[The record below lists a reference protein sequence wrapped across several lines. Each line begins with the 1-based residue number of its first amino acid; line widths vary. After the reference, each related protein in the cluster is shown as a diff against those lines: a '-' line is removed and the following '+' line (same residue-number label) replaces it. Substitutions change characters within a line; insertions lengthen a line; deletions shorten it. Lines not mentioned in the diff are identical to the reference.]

1 MPVCIPA
8 LAALPLLL
16 ASAPARLPQA
26 ADEALPGPVGER
38 LDGAVAERLAR
49 VTAEADAWDTEVLGE
64 RAAHDLKDLFGAVL
78 RDADLEGRI
87 DAFEVSALALPSE
100 DPVFEDEFYRV
111 LRRPAEVPAGE
122 ERPVLQ
128 ALREFLGAW
137 GDDVGSKIKV
147 TAVHPGEE
155 SFETDFLLTRWAPDA
170 SPRLQSNSSW
180 RCRWRSGAEGE
191 PLVLTGI
198 EVLRHEEVTRLTAE
212 PLYAD
217 RTLDLF
223 RDEPSFERQVLPSL
237 SHWRRRLDASLGV
250 SLLGHQGLAV
260 GDADGDGLEDL
271 YLCQPGG
278 LPNRL
283 YRARADGR
291 AEDISRAAGVDF
303 LDSTR
308 SALWLDL
315 DEDGDSDL
323 VVALFGSLLFLE
335 NDGEAHFELRTEVTS
350 PTVTSIAAADT
361 DLDGDLDVY
370 ACGYIPPYDGDAT
383 PTPYHD
389 ANNGMRNALFRN
401 EGEWSFVDATEQVG
415 LDENNRR
422 FSFSA
427 VFEDID
433 NDGDP
438 DLYVANDFGRNA
450 LYRND
455 GRGQFDEVA
464 AEGGVEDISAGM
476 GVSFADFDGDGW
488 MDLYV
493 SNMYSA
499 AGRRITYQRRF
510 ESDSSD
516 EVIGHL
522 QRHARG
528 NTLFR
533 NLGDGRFADVTEE
546 RAVEMGRWAWGSL
559 FRDINGDGLPDLL
572 VPNGFVTGD
581 AEADDL

>member
-1 MPVCIPA
+1 MPACFLA
-8 LAALPLLL
+8 LAALPLLQE
-16 ASAPARLPQA
+16 SVPA
-26 ADEALPGPVGER
+26 ELPGAVSEV

-49 VTAEADAWDTEVLGE
+49 VSAEADAWDTEVLGE
-64 RAAHDLKDLFGAVL
+64 RAAKRLKSVFAALESGAEPEGLDAFRISPLASVREEPAFADELFRV
-78 RDADLEGRI
+78 RRRPTDADADDASLE
-87 DAFEVSALALPSE
+87 
-100 DPVFEDEFYRV
+100 PV
-111 LRRPAEVPAGE
+111 AET
-122 ERPVLQ
+122 
-128 ALREFLGAW
+128 LREFLTAW
-137 GDDVGSKIKV
+137 GDDVGSKLKV
-147 TAVHPGEE
+147 IAVQASGDDA
-155 SFETDFLLTRWAPDA
+155 STDVLLTRWSPAEAP
-170 SPRLQSNSSW
+170 RRQTNSSW
-180 RCRWRSGAEGE
+180 RCRWRSDPEGDA
-191 PLVLTGI
+191 LVLTGL
-198 EVLRHEEVTRLTAE
+198 EVLRHEEVTRLTEE
-212 PLYAD
+212 PLFLD
-217 RTLDLF
+217 RTGDLF
-223 RDEPSFERQVLPSL
+223 RDAPSFERQLLPSL
-237 SHWRRRLDASLGV
+237 PHWRGRLDASLGV

-283 YRARADGR
+283 YRARPDGR
-291 AEDISRAAGVDF
+291 VEDVSSAAGVDF
-303 LDSTR
+303 LDSSR

-315 DEDGDSDL
+315 DDDGDSDL

-335 NDGEAHFELRTEVTS
+335 NDGKAHFELRTEAAS

-389 ANNGMRNALFRN
+389 ANNGMRNALFENR
-401 EGEWSFVDATEQVG
+401 GEWSFVDVTEEVG

-427 VFEDID
+427 VFEDVD

-455 GRGQFDEVA
+455 GSGHFDDVA
-464 AEGGVEDISAGM
+464 AEAGVEDISAGM

-493 SNMYSA
+493 SNMYSS

-510 ESDSSD
+510 ESDLGQ
-516 EVIGHL
+516 EALGQL
-522 QRHARG
+522 RRHARG

-546 RAVEMGRWAWGSL
+546 RQVEMGRWAWGSL
-559 FRDINGDGLPDLL
+559 FRDFNDDGAPDLI

-581 AEADDL
+581 ADADDL